1 MSKTRIACGVLS
13 ALVLLTAALSGCGGD
28 SFEIKVAKPANE
40 RPDFSDDIAAKG
52 PLHMPSPTPFNLVSP
67 SLRENGICDA
77 QCGADPSGKAAAS
90 VEASDGGSGW
100 AEFQVGYTFDLTGK
114 QPIAAVVEV
123 TVDMTQV
130 IEVSSLD
137 LANTAKVNVILM
149 VKDSNG
155 TTLHSDT
162 LLANNSESGARSW
175 AARPTIAFDV
185 KFAPDFGYYVVV
197 AARIEAASAA
207 GQKASARLE
216 MKQCEMTIS
225 WKKDAPLSDA
235 CPAAPPAV
243 ALR

>member
-1 MSKTRIACGVLS
+1 MSNTKIAFNLIL
-13 ALVLLTAALSGCGGD
+13 ALTLLAAPLAGCGGD
-28 SFEIKVAKPANE
+28 SFEIKVSKPSNE
-40 RPDFSDDIAAKG
+40 RPDLSDDIASKG
-52 PLHMPSPTPFNLVSP
+52 PIRLPTATPFNLVSP

-77 QCGADPSGKAAAS
+77 QCGADPSGKAAAA
-90 VEASDGGSGW
+90 VAASDGGSGW

-114 QPIAAVVEV
+114 QPLAAVIEV
-123 TVDMTQV
+123 SVDLAQI

-137 LANTAKVNVILM
+137 SANTAKVSVILM

-162 LLANNSESGARSW
+162 LLANNSESGARKW
-175 AARPTIAFDV
+175 AAHPTIAFDV

-197 AARIEAASAA
+197 AARIEAVAAA
-207 GQKASARLE
+207 GQKASASLE

-235 CPAAPPAV
+235 RPAAAPAI